1 MRFQEVQYLPQRRAA
16 VMLAIPP
23 CGMTALLIWHVVL
36 GHPWGKQQLSNA
48 SVIGWTIFLWLIYAR
63 LLTVR
68 LVTEIRDGEMLVA
81 LRGFWRARRIPIAT
95 IASVEIVH
103 FDSVRDYGGYG
114 IRVTK
119 KGKAYL
125 AGGEDGVRVTLKDGS
140 EVVVGSRRTKEL
152 AAALRTVV

>member
-1 MRFQEVQYLPQRRAA
+1 
-16 VMLAIPP
+16 MLAIPP